1 MTEKNSI
8 INREASEKTKGFRLQ
23 KLRML
28 ELIIDEL
35 EIHENI
41 LVYGAVEFYEDVLI
55 HSGSIADSETKLEE
69 DKNYN
74 PDTAFT
80 LNSPSILNT
89 FVSFLDLWLFK
100 TDLDPNTRFVF
111 YATNKIGKERKTEFS
126 KDEGLVFPKT
136 PVLELLS
143 QKKLLEPGFLKI
155 IQKIVQNEY
164 KEQYKDKNPKR
175 ITSVE
180 KLRDEDW
187 LRFLSQ
193 IDWNFNEQDDKK
205 LKSIVLE
212 KITKSKLF
220 NVSLVGKEEIIFNEL
235 IEKVDERQHC
245 KNFSDRLLNCSDV
258 KNAFLKAE
266 LGLANPKTEDFVWK
280 QWEKLSPP
288 ETRNLIEKIQ
298 SVRKDYSI
306 KNVRLK
312 TLKASRGILTN
323 KEYEKDKKFL
333 SIRYRVYEA
342 CVEKLAEY
350 DLNKDISEDEINSIF
365 DELISFGLRKI
376 ELLQANYNYYN
387 IGKEDIIEGIVYE
400 LFESC
405 FLAFD

>member
-1 MTEKNSI
+1 MADKDSI

-23 KLRML
+23 KIRML

-35 EIHENI
+35 ENHENI

-55 HSGSIADSETKLEE
+55 HTGSISDSETKLEE
-69 DKNYN
+69 NKNYN
-74 PDTAFT
+74 PDSSFT
-80 LNSPSILNT
+80 LNSPPILNT

-100 TDLDPNTRFVF
+100 IQLDPNTRFVF
-111 YATNKIGKERKTEFS
+111 YATNKIGKERETDFS
-126 KDEGLVFPKT
+126 KKEGLVFPET
-136 PVLELLS
+136 PILELLS
-143 QKKLLEPGFLKI
+143 EKKFFESGLLEI
-155 IQKIVQNEY
+155 IQKTVHNEY
-164 KEQYKDKNPKR
+164 SKQYENKNPAK

-180 KLRDEDW
+180 RLKDEDW
-187 LRFLSQ
+187 LLFLNQ
-193 IDWNFNEQDDKK
+193 IDWNFNEQDDKA
-205 LKSIVLE
+205 LKYIVLE

-220 NVSLVGKEEIIFNEL
+220 NVNLAGKEEIIFNEL
-235 IEKVDERQHC
+235 IEKIDERQHC
-245 KNFSDRLLNCSDV
+245 KSFSDRLLNCSDV
-258 KNAFLKAE
+258 KNAFMKAQ

-280 QWEKLSPP
+280 QWKKLSPP
-288 ETRNLIEKIQ
+288 GNRNLIEKIQ

-306 KNVRLK
+306 KEVRLK

-333 SIRYRVYEA
+333 SIRYRIYEA

-350 DLNKDISEDEINSIF
+350 DLNKDIPEDEINSIF
-365 DELISFGLRKI
+365 DELISYGLAKI
-376 ELLQANYNYYN
+376 EQLQANYNYYN
-387 IGKEDIIEGIVYE
+387 IGKDDIIEGIVYE

>member
-1 MTEKNSI
+1 MIEKNTI

-35 EIHENI
+35 EVHENI
-41 LVYGAVEFYEDVLI
+41 LVYGAVEFYEDVFI
-55 HSGSIADSETKLEE
+55 HSASIANSETKLEE

-100 TDLDPNTRFVF
+100 TELDPNTRFVF
-111 YATNKIGKERKTEFS
+111 YATNKIGKERETEFS
-126 KDEGLVFPKT
+126 NKIGLVFPMV

-143 QKKLLEPGFLKI
+143 QKKLFEPGLLNT

-164 KEQYKDKNPKR
+164 KEQYKAKNPKR
-175 ITSVE
+175 ISSIE

-187 LRFLSQ
+187 LRFLNQ
-193 IDWNFNEQDDKK
+193 IDWNFNEQDDKI
-205 LKSIVLE
+205 LKNIVLE

-220 NVSLVGKEEIIFNEL
+220 RVSLIGKEEIIFNEL
-235 IEKVDERQHC
+235 IEKVEERQNC
-245 KNFSDRLLNCSDV
+245 KNFSDRFLYCSDV
-258 KNAFLKAE
+258 RNAFLKAE
-266 LGLANPKTEDFVWK
+266 LGLASPRTEDFVWK

-306 KNVRLK
+306 KNIRLK

-350 DLNKDISEDEINSIF
+350 DLNKEISEDEINSII
-365 DELISFGLRKI
+365 DDLISFGLRKV
-376 ELLQANYNYYN
+376 EQLQANYNYYN

>member
-1 MTEKNSI
+1 MTEENSI
-8 INREASEKTKGFRLQ
+8 IDREASEKTKGFRLQ

-55 HSGSIADSETKLEE
+55 HSGSKTDSETKLEE

-74 PDTAFT
+74 PNSAFT

-100 TDLDPNTRFVF
+100 TELDPNTRFVF
-111 YATNKIGKERKTEFS
+111 YSTNKIGKERETEFS
-126 KDEGLVFPKT
+126 KKEGLLFPET
-136 PVLELLS
+136 PVLNLLS
-143 QKKLLEPGFLKI
+143 EKKLLEPGFLKI
-155 IQKIVQNEY
+155 VRKIVQNEY
-164 KEQYKDKNPKR
+164 KEQYKVKNPKR
-175 ITSVE
+175 ITSIE
-180 KLRDEDW
+180 SLRDEDW
-187 LRFLSQ
+187 LIFLSQ
-193 IDWNFNEQDDKK
+193 IDWNFNEQDDKI
-205 LKSIVLE
+205 LKGIVLD
-212 KITKSKLF
+212 KIKKSKLF
-220 NVSLVGKEEIIFNEL
+220 NVSLEGKEEIIFNEL

-245 KNFSDRLLNCSDV
+245 KIFSDRLLNCSDV
-258 KNAFLKAE
+258 RNAFLRAE
-266 LGLANPKTEDFVWK
+266 LGIANPRTEDFVWK

-298 SVRKDYSI
+298 AVSKSYSN
-306 KNVRLK
+306 KNIRLK

-350 DLNKDISEDEINSIF
+350 ELNNEISEDEINIIF
-365 DELISFGLRKI
+365 DDLILFGLKKI
-376 ELLQANYNYYN
+376 EQLQANYNYYN
-387 IGKEDIIEGIVYE
+387 IGKEDIIEGVVYE